1 MATATTPAKPRKQLA
16 DQLDR
21 LDGIIDL
28 LAEGL
33 PQAVADATRAGTCET
48 LVELLADP
56 EVIARLRAALTPGV
70 QEAPAVPTSAATRPG
85 SFARLKSAVVNAVAR
100 AVRLAKAGFATAARR
115 VKAVAVAAS
124 FRIRA
129 AVLRNFRVE
138 VPVVRTAAAALA
150 AGVLAAT
157 VGYAA
162 PPEVAA
168 ALCGFGAAAV
178 TAVVLLGVRVRRS
191 FRTRTFA
198 PTR

>member
-28 LAEGL
+28 LADGL
-33 PQAVADATRAGTCET
+33 PEAVADATRQALT
-48 LVELLADP
+48 ELLADP
-56 EVIARLRAALTPGV
+56 DVIARLRAALTPGV

-178 TAVVLLGVRVRRS
+178 TAVVLLGARVRRS
-191 FRTRTFA
+191 LRTRTFA